1 MIGKYVIG
9 SKDVIQML
17 YVIGLKDAIEM
28 LYS

>member
-9 SKDVIQML
+9 SKDVIQMR